1 MRPGRAAA
9 LIAAGGTGRRFGR
22 DAGKQL
28 VVVAGRPVLGHTVAA
43 FAEASTIGLI
53 VLVCHPERV
62 AEYKL
67 AAAAFAGD
75 TPITVVAGGASRQES
90 VAAGI
95 AWIDD
100 SWDVIAV
107 HDGARPLITSA
118 WIDRMVLAVA
128 KDPAIDGLVI
138 GHPAY
143 DTLKEV
149 DGDRIVATPDRT
161 RFWSVQTPQVFRAAA
176 LKSAHAAA
184 PVDAL
189 PATDDAALVEGAGGL
204 LRVVEGP
211 RDNIK
216 VTVAEDLAVAEA
228 LLRFRGIG

>member
-1 MRPGRAAA
+1 MGQERAAA
-9 LIAAGGTGRRFGR
+9 LIAAGGTGQRFGL
-22 DAGKQL
+22 DTGKQL
-28 VVVAGRPVLGHTVAA
+28 VVVAGRPVLGHTIAA
-43 FAEASTIGLI
+43 FAEATTVGII

-62 AEYKL
+62 EEFAK
-67 AAAAFAGD
+67 AVVPFAGD

-90 VAAGI
+90 VAAGL
-95 AWIDD
+95 AQIDD
-100 SWDVIAV
+100 SWGVIAV

-128 KDPAIDGLVI
+128 EDPLIDGLII

-149 DGDRIVATPDRT
+149 EGDRIVATPDRA
-161 RFWSVQTPQVFRAAA
+161 RFWAVQTPQVFRGGA
-176 LKSAHAAA
+176 LKSAHAATPA
-184 PVDAL
+184 GAS
-189 PATDDAALVEGAGGL
+189 PATDDAALIENAGGV

-228 LLRFRGIG
+228 LLSFRGIG